1 MQWEIDSLQKIN
13 SVEPGI
19 VTNALI
25 KLWEINPELH
35 TIVVVNA
42 YLDGKISLAKAA
54 ETLNM
59 TRIEF
64 ERELRRRGIPVR
76 TLSQEDV
83 RAEIQAITSW

>member
-1 MQWEIDSLQKIN
+1 MHWEVESLEKIS
-13 SVEPGI
+13 SVDPGI
-19 VTNALI
+19 VTKALI
-25 KLWEINPELH
+25 QLWQINPELH

-64 ERELRRRGIPVR
+64 EQELRTRGIPVR
-76 TLSQEDV
+76 MLSPEDV
-83 RAEIQAITSW
+83 RAEIQAITTW